1 MYKEYEQMNRNATI
15 VARGTLE
22 LAMITISEPIESL
35 DVWCFIWLCA
45 RNTWCSLLLASV
57 VDFDLLTTSVSVC
70 VHKL

>member
-45 RNTWCSLLLASV
+45 RNTMPLIHSDSILLSCR
-57 VDFDLLTTSVSVC
+57 DFGPYV
-70 VHKL
+70 